1 MCPYILCPYAN
12 SYESYVHVS
21 WHAEC
26 SNYVLKFGQQQVCP
40 SNCNALPV
48 DSAIIQYVLSI
59 IMAAVIFFI
68 VGLGFKR
75 IETQAYKHRVYMLQ
89 LSTSTYMECSA
100 VC

>member
-1 MCPYILCPYAN
+1 MCLGTLSALIMRSSSVTSRFAPLT
-12 SYESYVHVS
+12 VM
-21 WHAEC
+21 
-26 SNYVLKFGQQQVCP
+26 
-40 SNCNALPV
+40 ALPV
-48 DSAIIQYVLSI
+48 GSAIIQYVLSI
-59 IMAAVIFFI
+59 IMAAVIFFT